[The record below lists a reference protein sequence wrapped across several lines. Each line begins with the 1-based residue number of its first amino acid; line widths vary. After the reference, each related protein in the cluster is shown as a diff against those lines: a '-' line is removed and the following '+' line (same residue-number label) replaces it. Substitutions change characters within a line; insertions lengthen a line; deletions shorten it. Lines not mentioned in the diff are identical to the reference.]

1 MVAMDAI
8 FSEGVKVWFRVVLAT
23 LKMNEREILSA
34 KTLPEI
40 MTTLRSAFRET
51 HDRDALMRVAF
62 AGIGRVSRKDIQ
74 RHRDTV
80 RKEENA
86 EKERKKKRE

>member
-1 MVAMDAI
+1 
-8 FSEGVKVWFRVVLAT
+8 
-23 LKMNEREILSA
+23 
-34 KTLPEI
+34 
-40 MTTLRSAFRET
+40 
-51 HDRDALMRVAF
+51 MRVAF

-86 EKERKKKRE
+86 EKERKTKRE